1 MGRKIKVKQ
10 GNMSI
15 DVDEAS
21 STIFR
26 DVLEALPGDTVKI
39 LEQTTEEIYKNAYAV
54 WPVQKP
60 TETQELTE
68 EGKVRITARN
78 ISKEDKDK
86 YTLKRAFAA
95 SYKMQRLGILKP
107 PEFSIKSK
115 GSKEKLYT
123 AFVFSGD
130 SIEAVVGN
138 SAPYAW
144 AIKVGVDTDLPFSLG
159 TKVSE
164 ELLWKPAK
172 AKADAVA
179 EKLAIAAT
187 DIAKKVK

>member
-1 MGRKIKVKQ
+1 MGRKIRVKQ

-15 DVDEAS
+15 DIDAAS
-21 STIFR
+21 STIFT
-26 DVLEALPGDTVKI
+26 DILDALPGDTIRI
-39 LEQTTEEIYKNAYAV
+39 LEQTTEEIYKDAYAV

-60 TETQELTE
+60 IETGELTE
-68 EGKVRITARN
+68 EGKVRVTARN
-78 ISKEDKDK
+78 INRENKDK
-86 YTLKRAFAA
+86 YKIKRAFAA
-95 SYKMQRLGILKP
+95 SYNMQRLGILKP

-130 SIEAVVGN
+130 NIEAVVGN

-159 TKVSE
+159 TRVSN

-172 AKADAVA
+172 LKADSVA
-179 EKLAIAAT
+179 EELADAAT